1 MILENSPQDNFVAA
15 VNATDLDSGDAIDYT
30 IEEGKGC
37 MGAVTCQSCNNHRYI
52 HKRIVVVLALTHVR
66 TYVVVVCSHTYH
78 TYLCCGHIF
87 VTAVHS
93 HTLVP

>member
-52 HKRIVVVLALTHVR
+52 HIRIVVVLSLTHIHMLWLCAVTH
-66 TYVVVVCSHTYH
+66 TYVVVIYTY
-78 TYLCCGHIF
+78 